1 MISSVGAGTKMGF
14 CKPRNIH
21 LFTSDNERKSYLR
34 ESKMNTSKHW
44 MNTESGKGLAG
55 DSVILR
61 E

>member
-1 MISSVGAGTKMGF
+1 MGF

-21 LFTSDNERKSYLR
+21 PFTSDNERKSYLR

-44 MNTESGKGLAG
+44 MNTGSGKRLAG